1 MQNAVLAE
9 DWSVVLLEVFAWTWW
24 NLLSRFIIIFIL
36 EFALCLLWFWI
47 NLWRRPVE
55 MGSRNGWVLDRTVD
69 EASWVLSWADVNACL
84 SFDKVVL
91 PYELVVAPF
100 DGALWTSVDLLL
112 GGGNI
117 VLTWTDLLTIVSQSL
132 HPRNQDV
139 FDSNRA
145 VGVQKPF
152 SLIEVKDRSEVP
164 RRNRGDIVGFRHRV
178 ISWSCEESALLSAA
192 QLRIAVS
199 SLEAMR
205 AFFKAAD

>member
-1 MQNAVLAE
+1 M
-9 DWSVVLLEVFAWTWW
+9 
-24 NLLSRFIIIFIL
+24 
-36 EFALCLLWFWI
+36 
-47 NLWRRPVE
+47 
-55 MGSRNGWVLDRTVD
+55 
-69 EASWVLSWADVNACL
+69 
-84 SFDKVVL
+84 VL

-178 ISWSCEESALLSAA
+178 IS
-192 QLRIAVS
+192 
-199 SLEAMR
+199 
-205 AFFKAAD
+205 